1 MSHLTIFNHPSH
13 YGPRFQN
20 AYEYLNN
27 VRLEIRGLRSTIE
40 LEVNDIVCV
49 VGFSELTNILLTRI
63 GVCCLLPRRS
73 CGFIPN
79 RTSSPNSNVLVI
91 DAGNSIDLYQ
101 YVEFGRQYGLGTRQV
116 LQRVVVTR
124 VFTIYQLVHLIV
136 YNLPK
141 MIHKFNVKLILI
153 PDLFDVFIQDQIDIK
168 EAKSLIKEIVDA
180 ILILSRKNNVLFITS
195 ILLNK
200 LLSISDLY
208 YKTLLPLF
216 NKSIEIIQSKSSER
230 FTMKINE
237 KFCKYVTNYVTN
249 NRKYFISKNDLLIV
263 SK

>member
-1 MSHLTIFNHPSH
+1 MSHLTIFNQPSH

-27 VRLEIRGLRSTIE
+27 VRLEIRGLRSAIE

-49 VGFSELTNILLTRI
+49 VGISELTNILLTRI

-91 DAGNSIDLYQ
+91 DAGNSIDVYQ
-101 YVEFGRQYGLGTRQV
+101 YVEFGRQYGLDTRQV

-153 PDLFDVFIQDQIDIK
+153 PDLFDMFIQDQIDIK

>member
-1 MSHLTIFNHPSH
+1 MSHLTVFDQNN
-13 YGPRFQN
+13 YKPRFQN
-20 AYEYLNN
+20 AYEHLNN
-27 VRLEIRGLRSTIE
+27 IKFEIRGLKSSIE
-40 LEVNDIVCV
+40 LEVNDIVCI
-49 VGFSELTNILLTRI
+49 VGISELMNILLTRI

-79 RTSSPNSNVLVI
+79 ESCNSNVLVI
-91 DAGNSIDLYQ
+91 DAGNSIDVYQ
-101 YVEFGRQYGLGTRQV
+101 YVEFARQYGLDTTQV

-124 VFTIYQLVHLIV
+124 VFTLYQLVHLIV

-141 MIHKFNVKLILI
+141 MIHKFNAKLILI
-153 PDLFDVFIQDQIDIK
+153 PDLFDMFSQDQIDIK
-168 EAKSLIKEIVDA
+168 EAKLLIKEIMDV
-180 ILILSRKNNVLFITS
+180 IFKLSRKNNVLFITS

-230 FTMKINE
+230 ITMKINE
-237 KFCKYVTNYVTN
+237 SKHVTNYVTI
-249 NRKYFISKNDLLIV
+249 NRKYVISKRDLLIV
-263 SK
+263 SNK

>member
-13 YGPRFQN
+13 YGSRFQN

-27 VRLEIRGLRSTIE
+27 VRLEIRGLRSAIE

-49 VGFSELTNILLTRI
+49 VGISELTNILLTRI

-73 CGFIPN
+73 CGFFPN

-91 DAGNSIDLYQ
+91 DAGNSIDVYQ
-101 YVEFGRQYGLGTRQV
+101 YVEFGRQYGLDTRQV

-153 PDLFDVFIQDQIDIK
+153 PDLFDMFIQDQIDIK
-168 EAKSLIKEIVDA
+168 EAKSLIKEIADA

-249 NRKYFISKNDLLIV
+249 NRKYFISKNDL
-263 SK
+263 SKTI